1 MLPGQILPGQ
11 MSSWQLKS
19 AKEVPRNLPL
29 KFGQNL
35 AINSWDIADIKFA
48 EVGGVQSHFCV
59 KRKPGLG

>member
-1 MLPGQILPGQ
+1 
-11 MSSWQLKS
+11 MSPLQQEALLDI
-19 AKEVPRNLPL
+19 PRNLPL

-48 EVGGVQSHFCV
+48 VVGGVQSHFCV